1 MSTRLYQ
8 AQVPT
13 AILDLLR
20 TAYPIAQGVVQDL
33 VDAVYNVL
41 EFRKDDKDDGVW
53 SKLSYYYPSTN
64 QTGTPSPPPVAYD
77 VGVNVARVIR
87 KAADTATTGGSG
99 ADALLHFMDADDV
112 GVYIEAEMRRRAK
125 KNKADY
131 FAARPGEDYEDEEEA
146 AVVLEQRKRTWDKL
160 GPLARLG
167 RMYVDANADD
177 KAYWD
182 TLKLWEQR

>member
-1 MSTRLYQ
+1 M
-8 AQVPT
+8 PT

-41 EFRKDDKDDGVW
+41 EFRQDGKDDSVW
-53 SKLSYYYPSTN
+53 NRLYSYYPSTRP
-64 QTGTPSPPPVAYD
+64 TGTPSQPPSAFN
-77 VGVNVARVIR
+77 VGLDVARVIR

-99 ADALLHFMDADDV
+99 ADALLHYMDADDV
-112 GVYIEAEMRRRAK
+112 GAYIEAEMRRRAK

-131 FAARPGEDYEDEEEA
+131 FTARPGEDFEDEEEA
-146 AVVLEQRKRTWDKL
+146 AEVLEQRKRAWDKL

-167 RMYVDANADD
+167 RKYDDANADD

-182 TLKLWEQR
+182 SLKLWEQR